1 VEENS
6 TILFK
11 IKTDDIKKNSRVKEY
26 LKTIFLEQEKILR
39 TYLQKHIKI
48 KNFYKPKYKIND
60 LNSNNRMKIL
70 DGVVKNCVKASLN
83 RNRLLSRGRGINEMR
98 LSSCKLRIE
107 NLNKNCE
114 EDFSTLNLK
123 DTFDNNFNNNE
134 ISLMQK
140 FSVKA
145 APQSANIIYRNSQ
158 INKGSS
164 LYYATSDNNPNF
176 ALNKLNSVEKAAVI
190 NRSSL
195 IFAYENEEN
204 KNNFN
209 NGISRLNRNSSVVAQ
224 QLSLNVNQ
232 RRSMVGNINNA
243 AKVPHKGSSI
253 FLNFKKATC
262 FNVNNLRK
270 NYDLIEEEESK
281 QNNNRPMSVV
291 SKFRIDPSITKSASK
306 WVSYKKSLDPK
317 YSTGHF
323 SLPLV
328 SKLFY

>member
-1 VEENS
+1 
-6 TILFK
+6 
-11 IKTDDIKKNSRVKEY
+11 
-26 LKTIFLEQEKILR
+26 
-39 TYLQKHIKI
+39 
-48 KNFYKPKYKIND
+48 
-60 LNSNNRMKIL
+60 MKIL
-70 DGVVKNCVKASLN
+70 DGVVKNCVNASLN

-114 EDFSTLNLK
+114 GDFSTLNYK

-140 FSVKA
+140 LSEKFLVKS
-145 APQSANIIYRNSQ
+145 APRSANIIYRNSQ
-158 INKGSS
+158 INKSSS
-164 LYYATSDNNPNF
+164 LYYATNDNNPNF
-176 ALNKLNSVEKAAVI
+176 ALNKLNSVEKAVVI

-195 IFAYENEEN
+195 IFAYENKEN

-209 NGISRLNRNSSVVAQ
+209 KGKSKLNRNSSAIAQ

-232 RRSMVGNINNA
+232 RRSMNGNSNNVV
-243 AKVPHKGSSI
+243 KGQHRGSSI
-253 FLNFKKATC
+253 FLNFKKAIC
-262 FNVNNLRK
+262 FNDNNLRK
-270 NYDLIEEEESK
+270 NSDLIEEEESK
-281 QNNNRPMSVV
+281 QYNNRPMSVV
-291 SKFRIDPSITKSASK
+291 SKFRIDPSIIKSASK